1 MTHNTILQIDSSMRA
16 TGSLSRQVGQ
26 MVSHKLLQENPSLII
41 NYRDVAQGLPLIDE
55 EWINANFTPEDQR
68 DEQTKGVLEFSDKLV
83 SELKQAK
90 YIVIASPTYN
100 FNIPAY
106 LKAWVDLIARARLT
120 FKYTEN
126 GPVGLLNDKKAYL
139 VIASGGVPVGSDADF
154 VSQYL
159 KRIMSFVGITDVKII
174 DATKVNLEQLTD
186 NDAEALVA

>member
-1 MTHNTILQIDSSMRA
+1 MNSNTILQIDSSIR
-16 TGSLSRQVGQ
+16 TSDSLSRQVGKF
-26 MVSHKLLQENPSLII
+26 VTNKLLQANSELIL
-41 NYRDVAQGLPLIDE
+41 NYRDVAQGLPLINE
-55 EWINANFTPEDQR
+55 AWINANFTPKDQR
-68 DEQTKGVLEFSDKLV
+68 DELALKTLELSDTLV
-83 SELKQAK
+83 AELKQAK
-90 YIVIASPTYN
+90 YIVIAAPTYN

-126 GPVGLLNDKKAYL
+126 GPVGLLKDKKAYL
-139 VIASGGVPVGSDADF
+139 VIASGGVPIGSDVDF

-159 KRIMSFVGITDVKII
+159 IRIMSFIGITDVKII